1 MILQAYKCEHCG
13 ADKGCGNRWL
23 ELRHSKQGAPYFLA
37 WSKAAEK
44 PGSKHICSEKCAHS
58 VLDAHLTAL
67 REKAKVAV

>member
-1 MILQAYKCEHCG
+1 VIGISFRCEHCKAERG
-13 ADKGCGNRWL
+13 EANHWF
-23 ELRHSKQGAPYFLA
+23 ELRHVKGAPYFLA